1 MYNQA
6 LDSGVLFGPLD
17 GKHTKVTDPKIHDE
31 RGTIGRFVDD
41 DRAIYYPNDPFIAEG
56 TCISEVRG
64 SCVQY
69 ATVNTAERQRT
80 APQFPDLEYLINE
93 NRDDNIRG
101 NVNMEQYNQW
111 LSTNVWSQ
119 F

>member
-1 MYNQA
+1 M
-6 LDSGVLFGPLD
+6 
-17 GKHTKVTDPKIHDE
+17 
-31 RGTIGRFVDD
+31 
-41 DRAIYYPNDPFIAEG
+41 
-56 TCISEVRG
+56 
-64 SCVQY
+64 QY